1 MATRRSVVKVVV
13 AVAGVALLGLV
24 FASTLRDV
32 AAEPYSVGGDDL
44 RRWSVVLSQRP
55 DPGGA
60 LLSLR
65 PPAALPMGLF
75 DQVFQRTME
84 SFVTPAEP
92 GIPLV
97 LQDEFDRSL
106 AGAVSADELAALA
119 RESGLEAAVLDPEC
133 MAVHRTA
140 SRREQQQFFVLFSL
154 PELTRFRD
162 AVAELAR
169 ARGRSGDPFDPRR
182 VSAALLVASSD
193 VRQLRSIPSGADL
206 ERSCEAPVIL
216 E

>member
-1 MATRRSVVKVVV
+1 MARRRPVVKVIV
-13 AVAGVALLGLV
+13 AVAVLALLGIL

-32 AAEPYSVGGDDL
+32 AAEPYSVDAENL
-44 RRWSVVLSQRP
+44 RRWDLVLNQRP
-55 DPGGA
+55 DPGGP

-92 GIPLV
+92 GIPLI
-97 LQDEFDRSL
+97 LQDEFNRFL
-106 AGAVSADELAALA
+106 PGAVSSEELVSLA
-119 RESGLEAAVLDPEC
+119 RESGLEAALLDPEC
-133 MAVHRTA
+133 MAVHRTI
-140 SRREQQQFFVLFSL
+140 SGREQRQFFVLFSL
-154 PELTRFRD
+154 PELTQFRD

-169 ARGRSGDPFDPRR
+169 AGGGNAAPFDPRR
-182 VSAALLVASSD
+182 LSPALLVASSH
-193 VRQLRSIPSGADL
+193 VGQLRDIPSWADL
-206 ERSCEAPVIL
+206 EGSCQSPVIL